1 MLKLKNIKKSY
12 YVGNMEIQALKG
24 LDVQFRKSE
33 FVSILGPSG
42 CGKTTLLNIIGGLDK
57 YTDGD
62 LFIQGRSTKEFNDR
76 DWDVYRNHRIGFIFQ
91 SYNLIPHQSVLGNVE
106 LALTIAG
113 ISKEERIARAKKAL
127 DRVGLSSQYNKKPN
141 QLSGGQCQ
149 RVAIARALVNEPE
162 ILLADEPTGA
172 LDTET
177 SIQIMDLI
185 KEIANERLVIMVTHN
200 PELAEKYST
209 RIVRCLDG
217 LIIDDSNP
225 FSEEDEA
232 KEIAELNL
240 IEEKNEE
247 KENEITEKKV
257 SEGKLNYE
265 KKKKAKAKE
274 KAKMSF
280 ITAFKL
286 SARNLWSKFRRTL
299 MIGIAGSIGIIGVS
313 TVLAV
318 SSGVHGYIDSMQDD
332 MLSGNPITITK
343 TGIDYETLMNS
354 SSFETKAKAVAKE
367 GVVNVNS
374 LIDFLVNNEKTLTS
388 LSYNN
393 EFNKEYIN
401 YIKSMPKEYYKDIVL
416 DYGIDV
422 TQSIYT
428 DYVCGKD
435 GAKAN
440 YNGTISLAALNA
452 TYSQAITHLD
462 QEAYGKYSEM
472 ITGLTT
478 PMSQCVSNND
488 YILSQYDLKYGK
500 MPQNPNDILVVLDPE
515 SKMSDL
521 MLAQLGYYSQED
533 FYHMVYNSLGFTGYE
548 NWKSTFEYEEILGKT
563 YTWYPNNIVYEEI
576 AGSNPKQYYYNY
588 KADDSWQSY
597 SKNDL
602 SFLDDKSGNKGVTLN
617 VCGIVVPK
625 KDISYGALTTGLL
638 YSEELARYM
647 ISVNKKSAL
656 ANYLLASGLITSG
669 EYGTGIYGQAN
680 QLKAGDPIIPNT
692 YYERKKLD
700 YVLTTDTVVTEG
712 KHYYSKQVVGDNI
725 IYQPMVITGSEVK
738 MNTYYEDETSYM
750 VTEDTLTKNSSTYY
764 IYFSF
769 NGFKGYVTLAEA
781 IPFVNELR
789 TSMDPSI
796 PEPPAVEN
804 VINDYS
810 VSDIK
815 AYITTLNEY
824 SDAHDYKLKVNEDIY
839 EVDGSD
845 KKYVLTK
852 DKIFDASKQYYY
864 QISLEMGIIYNL
876 EYYWEKLNGERGT
889 SGTLIS
895 GQDSSII
902 YLGEANNMMSVM
914 MSYFGM
920 GGGNSLKTTYASTIA
935 ASENPTSIKIYP
947 INFEEKDKVTDY
959 LDNWNKEDVT
969 VSYYNYDFNF
979 TPTDEI
985 VTLDY
990 DDPNRNEIKYT
1001 DSVGLIIGMIN
1012 TMVDIVTYA
1021 LIAFTALSLVVSSV
1035 MIAIITY
1042 VSVMERIKEIGVI
1055 RALGGRKRDVSHLFN
1070 AETFIIGFGSGV
1082 IGVGVTYILQIIIN
1096 LIVKTASHGSVKTI
1110 ANLKPLTA
1118 LIMIIISILLTSIS
1132 GLIPARSAA
1141 KKDPVVALRTE

>member
-24 LDVQFRKSE
+24 LNVQFRKNE

-113 ISKEERIARAKKAL
+113 ISKEERVARAKKAL

-217 LIIDDSNP
+217 LIIDDTNP

-232 KEIAELNL
+232 KEIAELNR
-240 IEEKNEE
+240 IEEEKE
-247 KENEITEKKV
+247 KENEAAEKKV

-265 KKKKAKAKE
+265 NKKKAKAKE

-313 TVLAV
+313 SVLAV

-332 MLSGNPITITK
+332 MLSGNPIAITK
-343 TGIDYETLMNS
+343 TGIDYETLMDS
-354 SSFETKAKAVAKE
+354 SSFETKAKAVVKE

-374 LIDFLVNNEKTLTS
+374 LIDFLVNNQKTLSS

-401 YIKSMPKEYYKDIVL
+401 YVKSMPKEYYNDIVL

-435 GAKAN
+435 GVKAN

-462 QEAYGKYSEM
+462 QEAYGKYSDM

-478 PMSQCVSNND
+478 PMSQCVSNNN
-488 YILSQYDLKYGK
+488 YILSQYDLKYGN
-500 MPQNPNDILVVLDPE
+500 MPQNPNDVLVVLDPD
-515 SKMSDL
+515 SRMSDL

-533 FYHMVYNSLGFTGYE
+533 FYHMIYNSLGYTGYE
-548 NWKSTFEYEEILGKT
+548 NWKSTFEYEEILDKT
-563 YTWYPNNIVYEEI
+563 YTWYPNNVVYEEVV
-576 AGSNPKQYYYNY
+576 GSNPKQYYYNY
-588 KADDSWQSY
+588 KTDDSWQSY

-602 SFLDDKSGNKGVTLN
+602 SFLDDKTGNKGVTLN

-625 KDISYGALTTGLL
+625 KDISYGALKTGLL
-638 YSEELARYM
+638 YSEDLARYM

-656 ANYLLASGLITSG
+656 ANYLLASGMITSG
-669 EYGTGIYGQAN
+669 EYGTGMYGQAN

-692 YYERKKLD
+692 YYERKKMD
-700 YVLTTDTVVTEG
+700 YVLTTDTKVTEG
-712 KHYYSKQVVGDNI
+712 KHYYVKQAVGDNV

-750 VTEDTLTKNSSTYY
+750 VTEDTMTKDSSTYY

-769 NGFKGYVTLAEA
+769 NGFKGYVTIDTA
-781 IPFVNELR
+781 INFVNGLR
-789 TSMDPSI
+789 ANLDPSI
-796 PEPPAVEN
+796 PEPPSVEAVLDGYN
-804 VINDYS
+804 
-810 VSDIK
+810 VSDLK
-815 AYITTLNEY
+815 AYIATLNEY
-824 SDAHDYKLKVNEDIY
+824 SNAHDYKLTVNEDIY
-839 EVDGSD
+839 VVDGSD
-845 KKYVLTK
+845 IKYVLTK
-852 DKIFDASKQYYY
+852 DKTFDASKQYYY
-864 QISLEMGIIYNL
+864 QMSLEMGIIYNL
-876 EYYWEKLNGERGT
+876 EYYWEKLNGEKGT
-889 SGTLIS
+889 PGTLIS
-895 GQDSSII
+895 GQDSGII

-920 GGGNSLKTTYASTIA
+920 GGSSLKTTYASTIA
-935 ASENPTSIKIYP
+935 ASENPTSIRIYP
-947 INFEEKDKVTDY
+947 INFDEKNKVTDY

-969 VSYYNYDFNF
+969 VSYYDYDFNF
-979 TPTDEI
+979 TPTEDI

-990 DDPNRNEIKYT
+990 DDPDRNEIKYT

-1082 IGVGVTYILQIIIN
+1082 IGVGVTYILQIFIN
-1096 LIVKTASHGSVKTI
+1096 LIVNAASHGSVKTI

-1118 LIMIIISILLTSIS
+1118 LIMIVVSVLLTSIS